1 MHHKIIRLIPALPLV
16 VLVMALFIA
25 PFGMAAPPDTHPA
38 LISHTAEKEGVSL
51 EKRASADTVPLGQVV
66 SYTVSIKNSSSK
78 TIEATLTD
86 ALPRVPEGLALQYNI
101 STSPI
106 ITTTGVVKA
115 DGNTLIWTFSLPP
128 DEEASIIYGAIP
140 PTTATPGQTIENV
153 ASLKFGGTT
162 LDAAATITT
171 QPPDFG
177 GGFWTIWGGFV
188 NFIAKALIFL
198 DQLLASAGI
207 PFAFGFAIILF
218 TVIVRAA
225 TFPLNMQQIKSSKAM
240 QELQPKLKLL
250 QEKYK
255 GDREKLAQEQM
266 ALYKAHGVNPLGGCL
281 PMLVQMPIWFA
292 LYRALI
298 QLSLEGLLNE
308 PFLWI
313 PNLAGPVADYS
324 QGISWLWPLPP
335 SVGWPHAIAYMVM
348 PVLLVVSQFYMQQLM
363 SPPTTDPQQAQMQSI
378 MKFMPLMFGYFSLI
392 VPSGLT
398 LYWFTSNILGVAQH
412 YFTKTQLGSATPV
425 AKTTVTGSSGSPIP
439 ATTGP
444 ASPAGVD
451 SGEDNKDDKKPKN
464 VRSKRKSRRK
474 R

>member
-1 MHHKIIRLIPALPLV
+1 LHYKITRLIPVFPLV
-16 VLVMALFIA
+16 VLVTALFLA
-25 PFGMAAPPDTHPA
+25 PFVIAAPPDM
-38 LISHTAEKEGVSL
+38 SSTAIGHRVEKAGVSL

-66 SYTVSIKNSSSK
+66 SYTVSVKNNSSK
-78 TIEATLTD
+78 TIDATLTD
-86 ALPRVPEGLALQYNI
+86 ALPKVPEGLALQYNV

-106 ITTTGVVKA
+106 ITTTGVVEA
-115 DGNTLIWTFSLPP
+115 DNNTLIWTFSLAP
-128 DEEASIIYGAIP
+128 DEETSIIYGAIP
-140 PTTATPGQTIENV
+140 PTTSTPGQTIENV
-153 ASLKFGGTT
+153 ARLKFGETT
-162 LDAAATITT
+162 LEAAATITT

-177 GGFWTIWGGFV
+177 GGFWAIWGAFV
-188 NFIAKALIFL
+188 NFIALALIFL

-218 TVIVRAA
+218 TIIVRVA

-266 ALYKAHGVNPLGGCL
+266 ALYREHGVNPLGGCL

-292 LYRALI
+292 LYRSLI
-298 QLSLEGLLNE
+298 QLSQQGLLNE

-313 PNLAGPVADYS
+313 PNLAGPVSDYS
-324 QGISWLWPLPP
+324 QGIGWLW
-335 SVGWPHAIAYMVM
+335 SVGWADAIAYMVM

-363 SPPTTDPQQAQMQSI
+363 TPPSSDPQQAQMQNM

-412 YFTKTQLGSATPV
+412 YFTKTQLESPLPITKP
-425 AKTTVTGSSGSPIP
+425 TVSGSSSPPLP
-439 ATTGP
+439 ATAGP
-444 ASPAGVD
+444 TNPTPGD
-451 SGEDNKDDKKPKN
+451 SGEDNKDDKKQKHARP
-464 VRSKRKSRRK
+464 KRKSRRK